1 MAILPDP
8 GTLRFGLRSDPIK
21 AGEEAQERLISV
33 LPNRM
38 LEERSLD
45 HLIPVTLHD
54 RQNKNVYSFFTDQGI
69 QLVL

>member
-21 AGEEAQERLISV
+21 AGEEAQGRLISV

-38 LEERSLD
+38 LGGRSLD

-54 RQNKNVYSFFTDQGI
+54 RQNKNETPLF
-69 QLVL
+69 